1 MKMEIK
7 TDRNYAKT
15 DEWVKIDGNAGKI
28 GISDYAQDQLS
39 DIVFVE
45 YLKEPGDAIKQGE
58 VFATIESVKAAA
70 DVNSP
75 VSGTVKQINETLLDT
90 PELLNSD
97 PFNEAWMGIIEL
109 ESKTDIDK
117 LMDAKEYVSYCES
130 R

>member
-1 MKMEIK
+1 MEVK
-7 TDRNYAKT
+7 ADRKYAKT
-15 DEWVKIDGNAGKI
+15 DEWVKVEGKEGTI

-45 YLKEPGDAIKQGE
+45 FVKEPGDTVKQGE
-58 VFATIESVKAAA
+58 LFATIESVKAAA

-75 VSGTVKQINETLLDT
+75 VSGTVKELNEALLDT

-97 PFNEAWMGIIEL
+97 PFNAAWMGIIEL
-109 ESKTDIDK
+109 GNDTDIEN
-117 LMDAKEYVSYCES
+117 LLGAEEYKSYCES